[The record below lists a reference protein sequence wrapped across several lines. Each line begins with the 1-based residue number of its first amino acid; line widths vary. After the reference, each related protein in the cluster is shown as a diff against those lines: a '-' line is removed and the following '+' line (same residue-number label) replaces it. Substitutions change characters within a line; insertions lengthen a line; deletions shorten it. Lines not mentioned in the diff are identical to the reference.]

1 MPKEEG
7 SKNKAMEKLIKNIK
21 FDEKGLIPAII
32 QDEISGEVLT
42 LCYMNK
48 DALER
53 TLKEGK
59 IYVFRRSKGKLM
71 MKGETSGCIQN
82 IRKMYL
88 DCEGNSLLFEVEQIR
103 AGCHEGYFS
112 CYYREFDKDGNVT
125 ITAERIFDPKKV
137 YG

>member
-1 MPKEEG
+1 
-7 SKNKAMEKLIKNIK
+7 MEKILKLLK

-48 DALER
+48 DALEK
-53 TLKEGK
+53 TIQEGK
-59 IYVFRRSKGKLM
+59 IYVYRRSKGKLM

-82 IRKMYL
+82 VRKMCF
-88 DCEGNSLLFEVEQIR
+88 DCEGNSLLFEVEQVK

-112 CYYREFDKDGNVT
+112 CYYREFDKEGNVR
-125 ITAERIFDPKKV
+125 ITSERIFDPKKV
-137 YG
+137 YKQ